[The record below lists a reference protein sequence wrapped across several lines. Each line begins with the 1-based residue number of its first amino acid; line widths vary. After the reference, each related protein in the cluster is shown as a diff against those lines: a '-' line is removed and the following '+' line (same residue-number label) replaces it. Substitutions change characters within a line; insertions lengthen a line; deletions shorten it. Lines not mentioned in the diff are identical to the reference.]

1 MLDLSIW
8 AVLHALGGIF
18 CYKLMSIFRQHI
30 LPLVINTRKC
40 MTVVVNVIWYG
51 HHLVLMQWL
60 GVILVFGGIM
70 MEVVANYNLANKIL
84 PNKNIKNR
92 EGQNYNKIVPKDE
105 EVNVG
110 YHSHPEYIT
119 QGV

>member
-1 MLDLSIW
+1 MLVINLLTWNISYFVTFILTHNGLMLDLSIW

-40 MTVVVNVIWYG
+40 MTVVVNVLWYG

-60 GVILVFGGIM
+60 GVVLVFGGIM
-70 MEVVANYNLANKIL
+70 MEVIANYNLANKIL

-92 EGQNYNKIVPKDE
+92 
-105 EVNVG
+105 
-110 YHSHPEYIT
+110 
-119 QGV
+119 